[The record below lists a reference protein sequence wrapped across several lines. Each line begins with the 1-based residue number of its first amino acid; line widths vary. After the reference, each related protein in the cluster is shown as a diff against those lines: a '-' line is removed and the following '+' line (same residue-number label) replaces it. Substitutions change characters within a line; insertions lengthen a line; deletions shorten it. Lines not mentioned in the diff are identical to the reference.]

1 MNLIEKQNK
10 TQIMFPPE
18 IRDYLG
24 IKYLVKH
31 EFKTKISLTK
41 QYKTPSSQHILL
53 KKNHN
58 NRRRRGRRKRR
69 REKMS
74 VREMA

>member
-41 QYKTPSSQHILL
+41 QYKTPSSQHNSL
-53 KKNHN
+53 KKITIIGEEGGG
-58 NRRRRGRRKRR
+58 GREEGK
-69 REKMS
+69 KCQ
-74 VREMA
+74 

>member
-1 MNLIEKQNK
+1 
-10 TQIMFPPE
+10 MFPLE

-41 QYKTPSSQHILL
+41 QYKTPSSQDILL
-53 KKNHN
+53 KKKITIIGEEGGG
-58 NRRRRGRRKRR
+58 GREEGK
-69 REKMS
+69 KCQ
-74 VREMA
+74 